1 MHTGLCTILVL
12 RDVSNLFHKLHKR
25 LFKAFFFYFSLLF
38 FPFFFFF
45 YDSGVYGPIQ
55 MMRECMDLS
64 NHNYEF
70 KVLFNLLSSVA
81 VQAYIPYSQLVW
93 KQNVNI
99 ETGHGVAFLGNGIWN
114 ISAHAWPTS
123 KAGPS
128 VGKIWLVTAQCKLS
142 VRCQACIWKVLNL
155 H

>member
-12 RDVSNLFHKLHKR
+12 RDVSNLFHNYTNAFLKLFF
-25 LFKAFFFYFSLLF
+25 LLLSFVLSFFFL
-38 FPFFFFF
+38 FF

-55 MMRECMDLS
+55 MMGECMDLS

-99 ETGHGVAFLGNGIWN
+99 ETGHGVAFLGNGI
-114 ISAHAWPTS
+114 
-123 KAGPS
+123 
-128 VGKIWLVTAQCKLS
+128 
-142 VRCQACIWKVLNL
+142 
-155 H
+155 